1 MMIAVIIAADTG
13 VSCMPVSLQSPLHKP
28 LLKCCT
34 KTEIDIISIFTDEEM
49 RSKGVKALIQGLSH
63 GKQRS

>member
-1 MMIAVIIAADTG
+1 MMIIVITAADTG
-13 VSCMPVSLQSPLHKP
+13 LLMPASLQSPLHKP

-34 KTEIDIISIFTDEEM
+34 KTEIDIISIFTDEEI
-49 RSKGVKALIQGLSH
+49 RSKGVKALIQGPSP